1 MNTPPDDIDAK
12 LARREPLFRRPSA
25 ADPLEPPAEIDKIV
39 LARARAALRDAS
51 SDEAPRPSFF
61 TLRPWVMPL
70 GLAAT
75 MVFALAVVVRLGPDA
90 GAPAPRVV
98 AETDLRR
105 DASGA
110 TTAAVTPAPAAD
122 APAAEFVEAKPAV
135 ASRRATGANQDRVVA
150 RASMEAAREA
160 EISDTLEADM
170 PAAGRAQASAPA
182 PAALAAPAPPPAA
195 AALADASA
203 DTLAKAS
210 GGAGL
215 TMPSS
220 QSSALRNEAVDIQ
233 ATPELWYRKIV
244 ELRSKG
250 ERRAAE
256 REWRAL
262 KARYPDFEAP
272 PQTTAQ

>member
-12 LARREPLFRRPSA
+12 LARREPLFRRASA
-25 ADPLEPPAEIDKIV
+25 ADPLEPPAEIDKVV
-39 LARARAALRDAS
+39 LARARAALRDTS

-75 MVFALAVVVRLGPDA
+75 MVFALAVVVRLGPGA
-90 GAPAPRVV
+90 GAPA
-98 AETDLRR
+98 
-105 DASGA
+105 
-110 TTAAVTPAPAAD
+110 PAPAAD

-135 ASRRATGANQDRVVA
+135 ASRRATSADQDRVVA

-160 EISDTLEADM
+160 EISNTAAAEM

-182 PAALAAPAPPPAA
+182 AAAPAAPAPPRPA

-215 TMPSS
+215 NVPAS
-220 QSSALRNEAVDIQ
+220 QASAVRSEALDFQ
-233 ATPELWYRKIV
+233 ASPELWYQKIV

-250 ERRAAE
+250 ERLAAE

-272 PQTTAQ
+272 PRTTAQ

>member
-1 MNTPPDDIDAK
+1 MNTPPDDLDAR
-12 LARREPLFRRPSA
+12 LARREPLFRQPSA
-25 ADPLEPPAEIDKIV
+25 ADPLEPPAEIDRIV
-39 LARARAALRDAS
+39 LARARAALRDTG
-51 SDEAPRPSFF
+51 SDEASRPSFF

-75 MVFALAVVVRLGPDA
+75 LVFALAVVLRLGPDA
-90 GAPAPRVV
+90 GAPAPRVL

-105 DASGA
+105 EAPDATVAAA
-110 TTAAVTPAPAAD
+110 TPVPATD
-122 APAAEFVEAKPAV
+122 APLAEPTEPKPAV
-135 ASRRATGANQDRVVA
+135 APKAGKGVSEERMVA

-160 EISDTLEADM
+160 EISNTVAAEM
-170 PAAGRAQASAPA
+170 PA
-182 PAALAAPAPPPAA
+182 AAPAPPPPAA
-195 AALADASA
+195 PLADASA

-220 QSSALRNEAVDIQ
+220 QATVVRSEALDFQ
-233 ATPELWYRKIV
+233 ASPELWYRKIV

-250 ERRAAE
+250 QRRAAE

-262 KARYPDFEAP
+262 KERYPQFEAP
-272 PQTTAQ
+272 PARTER

>member
-1 MNTPPDDIDAK
+1 MNTPPDDIDAR
-12 LARREPLFRRPSA
+12 LARREPLFRRSSV
-25 ADPLEPPAEIDKIV
+25 ADPLEPSAEIDKVV
-39 LARARAALRDAS
+39 LARARAALRDTS
-51 SDEAPRPSFF
+51 SDEASRPVFF

-75 MVFALAVVVRLGPDA
+75 LVFALAVVVRLGPNA
-90 GAPAPRVV
+90 GAPAPRVR

-105 DASGA
+105 DARDA
-110 TTAAVTPAPAAD
+110 TTAAVAPADAD
-122 APAAEFVEAKPAV
+122 APIAEAVEVKPAV
-135 ASRRATGANQDRVVA
+135 ARPP
-150 RASMEAAREA
+150 ARESGISNTVAA
-160 EISDTLEADM
+160 EM
-170 PAAGRAQASAPA
+170 PAVGRAQVSAAAA
-182 PAALAAPAPPPAA
+182 PEAPAPPPA

-220 QSSALRNEAVDIQ
+220 QASAVRSETVDVQ
-233 ATPELWYRKIV
+233 PSPELWYRKIV

-250 ERRAAE
+250 QRRAAD

-262 KARYPDFEAP
+262 KARFPQFEAP
-272 PQTTAQ
+272 PAKTGQ